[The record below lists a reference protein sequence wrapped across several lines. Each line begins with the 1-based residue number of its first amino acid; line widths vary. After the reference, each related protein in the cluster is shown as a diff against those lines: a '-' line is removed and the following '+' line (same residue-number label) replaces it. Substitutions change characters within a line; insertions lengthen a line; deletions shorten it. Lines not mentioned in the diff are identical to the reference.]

1 MSPHLF
7 PFPFFMAQQISFSA
21 LSPLLTK
28 DSTCEKKLLIIIPE
42 MGNCIRINKGEITVI
57 MLGLMG
63 SARNQ
68 EENTAK

>member
-1 MSPHLF
+1 
-7 PFPFFMAQQISFSA
+7 MAQQISFSA
-21 LSPLLTK
+21 ISFVNK
-28 DSTCEKKLLIIIPE
+28 RFHVRKKLLIIIPE